1 MKLKKKLQF
10 STEFPPWLFLRLGG
24 GRKCGSGGDREPE
37 ATASALAR
45 SAVSR
50 IQLAGPWDMAA
61 RNRAQSAS
69 GETPL
74 LETGVQRYFTGLL
87 EEGLQSVRRLA
98 TPNTTHAAQRPQRL
112 CSEGPRR
119 TYLRRKCV
127 MCPLLSFA
135 FSADDHSRQGQVS

>member
-1 MKLKKKLQF
+1 MKLSKNLQI

-74 LETGVQRYFTGLL
+74 LETGGCAEAIHRFA
-87 EEGLQSVRRLA
+87 RRRNA
-98 TPNTTHAAQRPQRL
+98 
-112 CSEGPRR
+112 
-119 TYLRRKCV
+119 V
-127 MCPLLSFA
+127 CPETSNA
-135 FSADDHSRQGQVS
+135 